1 MTKKAFREIM
11 VALSIALAL
20 AVKSAAAEEYRLGI
34 ADRVKIKVQEWPDL
48 GGEYA
53 VTAEGFVSVPL
64 VGNINVVGLRLDDL
78 AREISDRLQ
87 RRGGDGA
94 GRSFAAVEIVQYRP
108 FSILGDVQRPGAY
121 PYRPGLTVLEAVGI
135 AGGFYRPEIGLLRLD
150 RDMASAKGDLRTL
163 SLKQNRLL
171 AREARLTA
179 TLAGR
184 EDVPLSPEFV
194 DQKDNPAISAI
205 MEGERAAL
213 ALDRN
218 TERSEKQALEEVRS
232 LYQREIE
239 SLHGQIDA
247 LAQERESVSE
257 QLKQLRALSAKG
269 LALTPTL
276 FTLER
281 SLAQVVNEQMSTG
294 TAIVKAQ
301 ENITLAEQQARDR
314 SLKRNRD
321 NEKDLQQTKDELAEV
336 RARIRTAGD
345 LLTEAQI
352 TAPAEAR
359 ERLAERN
366 QKSGFVL
373 VRKDGKT
380 TREIAADETT
390 PVLPDD
396 IIKVPMIRSQPQ
408 AWTSSINVSR
418 AEGSGKTDR

>member
-1 MTKKAFREIM
+1 MTKKAFREVM
-11 VALSIALAL
+11 VALGIALAL
-20 AVKSAAAEEYRLGI
+20 AAKSAAAEEYRLGT
-34 ADRVKIKVQEWPDL
+34 ADRVKIKVQEWPDVS
-48 GGEYA
+48 GEYA

-78 AREISDRLQ
+78 AREISERLQ
-87 RRGGDGA
+87 RRGDGA
-94 GRSFAAVEIVQYRP
+94 ERSFAAVEIVQYRP

-135 AGGFYRPEIGLLRLD
+135 AGGYYRPEIGLLRLD
-150 RDMASAKGDLRTL
+150 RDLASAKGDLRTL
-163 SLKQNRLL
+163 SLKQNRLM

-184 EDVPLSPEFV
+184 EVVPLPPEFA

-205 MEGERAAL
+205 MESERAAL
-213 ALDRN
+213 ALDRD
-218 TERSEKQALEEVRS
+218 TERSDKEALEEVRS
-232 LYQREIE
+232 LYQREID

-294 TAIVKAQ
+294 TAIVRAQ

-314 SLKRNRD
+314 SFKRNRD

-380 TREIAADETT
+380 TREIAANETT

-396 IIKVPMIRSQPQ
+396 IIKVPMVRSEPQ

-418 AEGSGKTDR
+418 VEGSDKADR

>member
-94 GRSFAAVEIVQYRP
+94 ERSFAAVEIVQYRP

-179 TLAGR
+179 TLAGH

-218 TERSEKQALEEVRS
+218 TERSEKEALEEVRS